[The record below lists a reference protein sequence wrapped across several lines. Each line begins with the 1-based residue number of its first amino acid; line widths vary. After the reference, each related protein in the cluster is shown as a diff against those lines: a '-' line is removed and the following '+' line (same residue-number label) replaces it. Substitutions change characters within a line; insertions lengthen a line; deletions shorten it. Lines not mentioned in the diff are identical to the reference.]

1 MTEQVTETS
10 SPQLA
15 GSSPKAK
22 GSICGATGK
31 SDWEKRDKK
40 EQVSVRDATY
50 RGSPNS
56 VIRGD
61 IFTCLDCDIRFSQV
75 RHELLNEVG
84 MAVEY
89 VSRFVKRSF
98 GKDSG

>member
-40 EQVSVRDATY
+40 EQVSVHDAT
-50 RGSPNS
+50 RFPIR
-56 VIRGD
+56 VIRR
-61 IFTCLDCDIRFSQV
+61 LDYDIRFSKV
-75 RHELLNEVG
+75 RHGLLDEVG
-84 MAVEY
+84 MAVDVYILFHQEIF
-89 VSRFVKRSF
+89 RQ
-98 GKDSG
+98 G